1 MTLILIIR
9 ERTGYR
15 MGIQRNL
22 MAAFETC
29 VYTGCASSLL
39 EEIQP
44 CCSIAA
50 IVVTER
56 MHLTLRPSSWAVTR
70 ENIMIVELG
79 GYVRAVVEND

>member
-1 MTLILIIR
+1 
-9 ERTGYR
+9 
-15 MGIQRNL
+15 MGMPRNL
-22 MAAFETC
+22 MAAFETF
-29 VYTGCASSLL
+29 VYTGWASSLL

-50 IVVTER
+50 IVVAER
-56 MHLTLRPSSWAVTR
+56 IYLTLRVSSWTVTR